1 MDFTDF
7 CAATAA
13 LEGSRDTGAQLFC
26 AVLRAAGVDV
36 RLVCSLQLLPIAA
49 VTAQGTFSVADQ
61 ERRIATSGDES
72 EGNSKNNSANESKL
86 PAGGRMSFPPRS
98 TAHLA
103 RNVGSD
109 FSTSSQVLA
118 YDVFE
123 STADKH
129 RATSQKG
136 QRITISSVLG

>member
-1 MDFTDF
+1 MEFTDF

-36 RLVCSLQLLPIAA
+36 RLVCSLQLLPFAA
-49 VTAQGTFSVADQ
+49 ATAQGTFSVADQ
-61 ERRIATSGDES
+61 EPRIATSGDES
-72 EGNSKNNSANESKL
+72 EANSKNNSTNESKL
-86 PAGGRMSFPPRS
+86 PASGRKSFPPRN

-103 RNVGSD
+103 RNVGTD
-109 FSTSSQVLA
+109 FSTSSQVLT
-118 YDVFE
+118 YNVFE
-123 STADKH
+123 STSDKH

-136 QRITISSVLG
+136 QRITISSFLG

>member
-1 MDFTDF
+1 MEFTDF

-36 RLVCSLQLLPIAA
+36 RLVCSLQPLPFAA
-49 VTAQGTFSVADQ
+49 PTVQGTFSVADQ
-61 ERRIATSGDES
+61 ERRIVTSGDES
-72 EGNSKNNSANESKL
+72 EVNSKNNSDKESNL
-86 PAGGRMSFPPRS
+86 PASGRKSFPPRN

-103 RNVGSD
+103 RNVGTG
-109 FSTSSQVLA
+109 FFTSSQALVCNI
-118 YDVFE
+118 FE
-123 STADKH
+123 SASNKP
-129 RATSQKG
+129 RATPQKD

>member
-36 RLVCSLQLLPIAA
+36 RLVCSLQLLPFAA

-61 ERRIATSGDES
+61 ESRIATSGDES
-72 EGNSKNNSANESKL
+72 EANSKNNSAKESKL
-86 PAGGRMSFPPRS
+86 PASGRMNSPPRR

-103 RNVGSD
+103 RNVGAD

-118 YDVFE
+118 YNVYE

-136 QRITISSVLG
+136 QRITVSSVLG

>member
-1 MDFTDF
+1 MEFTDF

-36 RLVCSLQLLPIAA
+36 RLVCSLQLLPFAA
-49 VTAQGTFSVADQ
+49 VTAQGNLSVADQ

-72 EGNSKNNSANESKL
+72 EANIQNYSANEPKL
-86 PAGGRMSFPPRS
+86 PASGRMSFPPRN

-103 RNVGSD
+103 RNVGAD

-118 YDVFE
+118 YNVFE
-123 STADKH
+123 STSDKH

-136 QRITISSVLG
+136 QRIAISSVLG